1 MKIKKIGILMIAG
14 TLMLTAPAATVMAS
28 DATETVQ
35 EIITDNEIDSLV
47 SDPDKVVKFFTEL
60 SKNLYNAIND
70 KMASTDLSSALTIY
84 NDKEMASQYSDYK
97 DKVSTWEE
105 KIADYEEKYYKKF
118 SAMETALSKLQSQQN
133 SLSNLFGSN

>member
-1 MKIKKIGILMIAG
+1 M
-14 TLMLTAPAATVMAS
+14 AAIS
-28 DATETVQ
+28 
-35 EIITDNEIDSLV
+35 

-97 DKVSTWEE
+97 DKVSTWEKKLLIMKKNIIRSFQQWRWHFQNCSHS
-105 KIADYEEKYYKKF
+105 KIH
-118 SAMETALSKLQSQQN
+118 LQIF
-133 SLSNLFGSN
+133 LEVIKGKRGIVYDKCIRI